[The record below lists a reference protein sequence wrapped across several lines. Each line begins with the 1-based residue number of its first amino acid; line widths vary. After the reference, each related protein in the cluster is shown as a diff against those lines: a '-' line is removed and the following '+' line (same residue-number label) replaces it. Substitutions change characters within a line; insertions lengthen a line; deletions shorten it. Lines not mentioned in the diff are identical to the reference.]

1 MKKFLLLLATSI
13 VLLTGCSNV
22 GSNTIGS
29 TTVGAGAG
37 ALLGQA
43 IGKDSKATL
52 LGAGIGALGGALVGS
67 VQDQTQ
73 ATTDEKLSAAS
84 EDWYPVIVWWSPLTG
99 ELGRPGECG
108 NNRCFF
114 TINKS
119 YHSHPSTHAFLF
131 YGE

>member
-1 MKKFLLLLATSI
+1 MKKYLLLSI
-13 VLLTGCSNV
+13 VSLVLLSGCSNV

-43 IGKDSKATL
+43 IGGDSKATL

-73 ATTDEKLSAAS
+73 AIKDTNEQPYYGQPQYNQPQYNQPPQYNNQYNQQYD
-84 EDWYPVIVWWSPLTG
+84 
-99 ELGRPGECG
+99 RPYYSQPYTSG
-108 NNRCFF
+108 
-114 TINKS
+114 
-119 YHSHPSTHAFLF
+119 Y
-131 YGE
+131 